1 MTQAGTSIAEHTLD
15 LVALRAQFPVLSRTV
30 HGKPLASLDN
40 AATKHKPQCVIDAE
54 LDFYTRYNANVHRG
68 MHELSR
74 EATVAY
80 EHARSVCRGFLNAA
94 DEREIV
100 FTSGV
105 TDALNLVAYSY
116 ARHALK
122 PGDRVLLTQMEHH
135 SNIVPWQL
143 IAGETGAEVVAAPVT
158 DSGEIDLA
166 AYADLL
172 DERVKIVSMVAA
184 SNALGTVN
192 PIAQMLEMARG
203 VGAVTVVDAAQAAA
217 AFPLDVRTLDCDFL
231 GFTGHKL
238 YGPTGIGVLYGKYA
252 LLQSMPPFKGGGE
265 MIKSVSFGGSTFAD
279 APTRFEAGTPNIAG
293 AIGLAAAINWYSAL
307 DLNAVRAHEADLAE
321 YGQKRLSEI
330 PGIRLIGTAA
340 HKLPIFSFVVDWAHA
355 YDIGPVLDR
364 QGVAVRTGHHCTE
377 PLMARFGVPATVR
390 ASCAAYTTRE
400 EIDQLVAAL
409 HKVHTM
415 LA

>member
-1 MTQAGTSIAEHTLD
+1 MTHATTPGLD
-15 LVALRAQFPVLSRTV
+15 LAALRAQFPVLSRTV

-40 AATKHKPQCVIDAE
+40 AATKHKPQAVIDAE
-54 LDFYTRYNANVHRG
+54 LDFYARYNANVHRG

-74 EATVAY
+74 EATEGY
-80 EHARSVCRGFLNAA
+80 ENARATCQRFLNAE
-94 DEREIV
+94 DHREIV

-105 TDALNLVAYSY
+105 TDALNLVAYSF
-116 ARHALK
+116 ARSTLR
-122 PGDRVLLTQMEHH
+122 PGDRILLTQMEHH

-143 IAGETGAEVVAAPVT
+143 IAQEKGAQVIAAPVT
-158 DSGEIDLA
+158 DSGELDLD
-166 AYADLL
+166 AYRSLL

-192 PIAQMLEMARG
+192 PVLEMIELARAA
-203 VGAVTVVDAAQAAA
+203 GAISVVDAAQAAA
-217 AFPLDVRTLDCDFL
+217 AFPIDVRALGCDFL

-238 YGPTGIGVLYGKYA
+238 YGPTGIGVLYGRFD
-252 LLQSMPPFKGGGE
+252 LLQAMPPFKGGGE
-265 MIKSVSFGGSTFAD
+265 MIRSVSFERSTFAD

-293 AIGLAAAINWYSAL
+293 AIGLGAAIDWFTAL
-307 DLNAVRAHEADLAE
+307 DRQSIMAHEQDLAS
-321 YGQKRLSEI
+321 YGQQRLSEI
-330 PGIRLIGTAA
+330 PGIRLIGTAPT
-340 HKLPIFSFVVDWAHA
+340 KLPIFSFVVDWAHA
-355 YDIGPVLDR
+355 YDIGPILDR

-390 ASCAAYTTRE
+390 ASCAAYTSRG

-409 HKVHTM
+409 HKAHAM

>member
-1 MTQAGTSIAEHTLD
+1 MTPTTKQGLD
-15 LVALRAQFPVLSRTV
+15 LVTLRAQFPVLSRTV

-40 AATKHKPQCVIDAE
+40 AATKHKPQAVIDAE
-54 LDFYTRYNANVHRG
+54 LDFYSRYNANVHRG

-74 EATVAY
+74 EATEAY
-80 EHARSVCRGFLNAA
+80 ESARVLSQRFLNAS
-94 DEREIV
+94 DQREIV

-105 TDALNLVAYSY
+105 TDALNLVAYSF
-116 ARHALK
+116 ARHTLK
-122 PGDRVLLTQMEHH
+122 PGDRILLTQMEHH

-143 IAGETGAEVVAAPVT
+143 IAEEKCAQVIAAPVT
-158 DSGEIDLA
+158 DSGEIDLEA
-166 AYADLL
+166 FEQLL

-192 PIAQMLEMARG
+192 PIARMIEMAKA
-203 VGAVTVVDAAQAAA
+203 VGATTVVDAAQAAA
-217 AFPLDVRTLDCDFL
+217 AFPIDVRALGCDFL

-238 YGPTGIGVLYGKYA
+238 YGPTGIGVLFGRFD

-265 MIKSVSFGGSTFAD
+265 MIRSVSFERTTYAD

-293 AIGLAAAINWYSAL
+293 AIGLAAAIEWFTNL
-307 DLNAVRAHEADLAE
+307 DRHAVMAHEQDLAQ
-321 YGQKRLSEI
+321 YGQQRLAEI
-330 PGIRLIGTAA
+330 PGIRLIGTAPA
-340 HKLPIFSFVVDWAHA
+340 KLPIFSFVVDWAHA
-355 YDIGPVLDR
+355 YDIGPILDR

-409 HKVHTM
+409 HKARSM